1 MMSSDNPS
9 NPEMAV
15 RKRTRSA
22 TARKKLARRAA
33 TIWVF
38 SILFALSATVGAFD
52 RNSNPDSS
60 PVFPGDP
67 PAVPQLSIETQMSG
81 TEFVLPA
88 APAPSPTVMPSI
100 TPTFGPTIGA
110 PIMYTTQAG
119 DTLQLIAGRFMV
131 SPAEI
136 TSLKP
141 ISSSSLLEPGQL
153 LLIPNRLNET
163 TPDTILFPDSETVDS
178 PTSLD
183 LDVEAFVKQ
192 KNGYLATYREY
203 LNSTGWT
210 TGAQVIERVALDNS
224 INPRLLLSL
233 LEYQS
238 GWVSGQPATALATDY
253 PMGYQDPLAK
263 GLFQQLS
270 WAVSKLSLGYYG
282 WRNGLVVDLTFT
294 DDQVLRL
301 SPKLNAGTV
310 AVQYFFAQF
319 MTRTDWEKALYSD
332 DSVVALHTQLFGDA
346 TLRAES
352 IEPLY
357 PSSLSQPELIL
368 PFETNVIWSFTF
380 GPHSAW
386 GPEGARAALDFA
398 PASMNSG
405 CVPSDAWVTAA
416 ATGLVVRS
424 QNGVVVIDLDGDGKE
439 QSGWVLVYLH
449 IAKEGRIAEK
459 SWVAVGDRLG
469 HPSCEGGNATGT
481 HFHIARKYNG
491 EWMLAGGAI
500 PFTMSGWQA
509 QAGNSPGEGIL
520 VKGDRLVVACTCSD
534 FKTNILRPKDEGS
547 Q

>member
-1 MMSSDNPS
+1 MTSDNPS
-9 NPEMAV
+9 SPEMAV
-15 RKRTRSA
+15 RKRTRS
-22 TARKKLARRAA
+22 TMARRKLARRAA
-33 TIWVF
+33 AIWVF
-38 SILFALSATVGAFD
+38 AVVFALSATIGMFRRDSTSDSAPVYPG
-52 RNSNPDSS
+52 NP
-60 PVFPGDP
+60 P
-67 PAVPQLSIETQMSG
+67 PTPQLSLET
-81 TEFVLPA
+81 VLPSNGVLTPVA
-88 APAPSPTVMPSI
+88 ITPSPTAMPSV

-110 PIMYTTQAG
+110 PLMYTTQAG

-136 TSLKP
+136 KSLKP
-141 ISSSSLLEPGQL
+141 VSSSSLLEPGQL
-153 LLIPNRLNET
+153 LLIPNRLGET
-163 TPDTILFPDSETVDS
+163 TPNTILFPDSETVYS
-178 PTSLD
+178 PTALD
-183 LDVEAFVKQ
+183 LDVEAFVRQ

-203 LNSTGWT
+203 LNSTGWNS
-210 TGAQVIERVALDNS
+210 GAQLIERIALDNS

-238 GWVSGQPATALATDY
+238 GWVTGQPVTSESTDY
-253 PMGYQDPLAK
+253 PLGYHDPLAK

-270 WAVSKLSLGYYG
+270 WAVSELSLGYYG

-301 SPKLNAGTV
+301 SPELNAGTV
-310 AVQYFFAQF
+310 AVQYYFAHF
-319 MTRTDWEKALYSD
+319 MAKTDWEKTLYST
-332 DSVVALHTQLFGDA
+332 DSVVALHTRLFGDA

-368 PFETNVIWSFTF
+368 PFETDVIWSFTF

-398 PASMNSG
+398 PASMSSG

-416 ATGLVVRS
+416 ATGQVVRS
-424 QNGVVVIDLDGDGKE
+424 QNGVVLIDLDGDGRE

-449 IAKEGRIAEK
+449 IAKEDRIPDK
-459 SWVAVGDRLG
+459 SWVAVGDRIG

-481 HFHIARKYNG
+481 HFHLARKYNG

-500 PFTMSGWQA
+500 PFVMSGWQA

-534 FKTNILRPKDEGS
+534 FKTNIIRPKDGNS

>member
-1 MMSSDNPS
+1 MTSDSST

-15 RKRTRSA
+15 RKRTRSV
-22 TARKKLARRAA
+22 TARKKLARRRAAIWIFAA
-33 TIWVF
+33 T
-38 SILFALSATVGAFD
+38 FALGATVGVYHK
-52 RNSNPDSS
+52 NSNPDSEAI
-60 PVFPGDP
+60 FPGAP
-67 PAVPQLSIETQMSG
+67 PAIPQLSLETQFP
-81 TEFVLPA
+81 TADPLTQPA
-88 APAPSPTVMPSI
+88 IIPSPTARPSV

-110 PIMYTTQAG
+110 PLMYTTQAG

-131 SPAEI
+131 SPSEI

-153 LLIPNRLNET
+153 LLIPNRLGET
-163 TPDTILFPDSETVDS
+163 TANNILFPDSETVYS
-178 PTSLD
+178 PTALD

-203 LNSTGWT
+203 LNSTGWNS
-210 TGAQVIERVALDNS
+210 GAQVIKRVALDNS

-238 GWVSGQPATALATDY
+238 GWVTGQPTTPAATDY
-253 PMGYQDPLAK
+253 PLGYIDPLSK

-270 WAVSKLSLGYYG
+270 WAVSQLSLGYYG

-294 DDQVLRL
+294 DGQLLRL
-301 SPKLNAGTV
+301 SPELNAGTV
-310 AVQYFFAQF
+310 AVQYYFAHF
-319 MTRTDWEKALYSD
+319 MTKDEWDKALYSTE
-332 DSVVALHTQLFGDA
+332 SLVALHTNLFGDA
-346 TLRAES
+346 TIRAEA
-352 IEPLY
+352 IEPLF
-357 PSSLSQPELIL
+357 PSSLSQPDMIL
-368 PFETNVIWSFTF
+368 PFETDVIWSLTY

-398 PASMNSG
+398 PASMISG
-405 CVPSDAWVTAA
+405 CEPSNAWVTAA
-416 ATGLVVRS
+416 ATGQVVRS
-424 QNGVVVIDLDGDGKE
+424 QNGVVVIDLDGDGRE

-449 IAKEGRIAEK
+449 ISKEGRIPVE
-459 SWVAVGDRLG
+459 SWVAVGDRIG

-481 HFHIARKYNG
+481 HIHIARKYNG

-534 FKTNILRPKDEGS
+534 FKTNIIRPKDESS

>member
-1 MMSSDNPS
+1 
-9 NPEMAV
+9 
-15 RKRTRSA
+15 
-22 TARKKLARRAA
+22 
-33 TIWVF
+33 
-38 SILFALSATVGAFD
+38 
-52 RNSNPDSS
+52 
-60 PVFPGDP
+60 
-67 PAVPQLSIETQMSG
+67 
-81 TEFVLPA
+81 
-88 APAPSPTVMPSI
+88 
-100 TPTFGPTIGA
+100 
-110 PIMYTTQAG
+110 
-119 DTLQLIAGRFMV
+119 MV

-153 LLIPNRLNET
+153 LLIPNRLGET
-163 TPDTILFPDSETVDS
+163 SPNTILFPDSETVDS

-192 KNGYLATYREY
+192 KNGYLASYREY
-203 LNSTGWT
+203 LNSTGWNS
-210 TGAQVIERVALDNS
+210 GAQVIERVALDNS
-224 INPRLLLSL
+224 VNPRLLLSL

-238 GWVSGQPATALATDY
+238 GWVTGQPDPSAAIDY
-253 PMGYQDPLAK
+253 PLGYHDPLSK

-270 WAVSKLSLGYYG
+270 WAVSQLSLGYYG
-282 WRNGLVVDLTFT
+282 WRNGLVVDLTYT

-301 SPKLNAGTV
+301 SPELNAGTV
-310 AVQYFFAQF
+310 AVQYYFARF
-319 MTRTDWEKALYSD
+319 MTKTEWEEALYSD
-332 DSVVALHTQLFGDA
+332 ESLVALHTRLFGDA

-368 PFETNVIWSFTF
+368 PFESDVIWSFTF

-386 GPEGARAALDFA
+386 GDEGARAALDFA
-398 PASMNSG
+398 PASTSSG

-449 IAKEGRIAEK
+449 IAREGRIPID

-500 PFTMSGWQA
+500 PFEMSGWKA

-520 VKGDRLVVACTCSD
+520 VKDDRLVVACTCSD
-534 FKTNILRPKDEGS
+534 FKTNIIRPAETIPNN
-547 Q
+547 